1 LTVAASAS
9 KHTKD
14 ATPESGR
21 LENRLLVSILLLGAA
36 LRVGMAFYL
45 GNQVDPVPAAYDQV
59 FYHDVA
65 LNLLAGRGFSF
76 TNPPWPFIEP
86 GAPTAYVPFLY
97 QLFLAGVYK
106 VAGVYPLVARIVQ
119 ALMCSLLPWLVYLL
133 TRRIVSGSSAAV
145 PSRWQA
151 KAGAISL
158 TAAAITAFYA
168 YFVFYSAAL
177 MTEGLYLL
185 MVAAS
190 LLLTYDLAGQ
200 SMPPSIRRWAA
211 WGLATGVT
219 IVMRQVFMPVSA
231 VLFLWVAWRL
241 RGRHAPRVWLPRA
254 TVAVA
259 VIAAVI
265 LPWTIRNY
273 LVFDRF
279 LLLNSQTGQV
289 FWNANHP
296 YLGTEFE
303 GSPMFQIPAD
313 LEGTNEAVLDRELM
327 KRGLQLV
334 LDDPMRFVLLSLDRI
349 PRYFWFWPSATSST
363 LSNVSRTLSFGLFV
377 PFMIVGIVLSLRE
390 WRRWSQLYVFILLYS
405 GIHVVSWVQVRY
417 RMPVDLALVPF
428 AALALVALTEYA
440 RSRSGRRVIE
450 PAAMPGGSNGR

>member
-1 LTVAASAS
+1 M
-9 KHTKD
+9 
-14 ATPESGR
+14 PETGR
-21 LENRLLVSILLLGAA
+21 LESRVLVGILLVGAA

-45 GNQVDPVPAAYDQV
+45 GNQVEPIAAAYDQV

-97 QLFLAGVYK
+97 QLFLAAIYK

-119 ALMCSLLPWLVYLL
+119 ALICSLLPWLMYLL
-133 TRRIVSGSSAAV
+133 TRRIVSGASASTA
-145 PSRWQA
+145 SRWEG
-151 KAGAISL
+151 KAGAVSL
-158 TAAAITAFYA
+158 AAAAVTAFYA
-168 YFVFYSAAL
+168 YFIFYSAAL

-185 MVAAS
+185 MVATS

-200 SMPPSIRRWAA
+200 GDPSVRRWAA
-211 WGLATGVT
+211 WGLAIGVT
-219 IVMRQVFMPVSA
+219 IVMRQVFMPISV
-231 VLFLWVAWRL
+231 VLFLWVVWRL
-241 RGRHAPRVWLPRA
+241 WGRHSWRLWLPRA
-254 TVAVA
+254 AAAGV

-313 LEGTNEAVLDRELM
+313 LEGVNEAVLDRELM

-349 PRYFWFWPSATSST
+349 PRYFWFWPSANSST
-363 LSNVSRTLSFGLFV
+363 LSNVSRTLSFGLFL
-377 PFMIVGIVLSLRE
+377 PFMIAGIALSLRE
-390 WRRWSQLYVFILLYS
+390 WRRWSLLYIFILLYS
-405 GIHVVSWVQVRY
+405 GVHVVSWVQVRY

-428 AALALVALTEYA
+428 AALALVALAEYA
-440 RSRSGRRVIE
+440 RSRGLSRAEGSRRVAE
-450 PAAMPGGSNGR
+450 PAGARGGSHDR